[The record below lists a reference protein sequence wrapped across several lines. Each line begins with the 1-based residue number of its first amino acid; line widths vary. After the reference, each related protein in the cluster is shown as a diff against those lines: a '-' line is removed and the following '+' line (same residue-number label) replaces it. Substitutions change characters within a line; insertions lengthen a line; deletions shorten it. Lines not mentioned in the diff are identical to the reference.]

1 MSYRFSLLLLVA
13 GLSLG
18 AGLRSSTP
26 AAAPVAQPER
36 LGRGVVALPAQ
47 GFGAFISWRLLASDP
62 PNAAFNVYRL
72 GRDGKPF
79 KLNQEPIT
87 TKTNWQD
94 KYDKVAG
101 APFTYSVELIGAKAT
116 APADP
121 SATAK
126 AWADDYL
133 RVPLQPPP
141 GGTVS
146 SGPETSPYT
155 YTANDA
161 SAADL
166 DGDGQYEIVLK
177 WEPTNARDNG
187 SSGITG
193 PVLLDAYK
201 LDGTR
206 LWRID
211 LGRNI
216 RAGAHY
222 TQFMVYDLDGDGKA
236 EIACKTADGT
246 VDGQGKTLGDATKD
260 YRSLT
265 VPNAGVSVP
274 GPRDSKYGRILA
286 GPEMLTVFS
295 GQTGAALATVPY
307 LPARGDLNGW
317 GGIGGNGGNDQYGNR
332 VDRFLAAV
340 AYLDGQHPSLVMC
353 RGYYGRTV
361 LAAWDWR
368 GGQLTSRWVFDSKDA
383 KSPFSGMGNH
393 GLSVNDVD
401 GDGKDEIVYGSMVVD
416 DNGQGLYS
424 TGLRHGD
431 ALHVSDFN
439 PSLPGLEAWGVHE
452 NEEKVAG
459 YENGP
464 GAALYAA
471 GTGKILSAQLP
482 GQDVGRGMAADID
495 PRHPGAE
502 LWTNV
507 AELGLLS
514 CRGEKIGPAP
524 RSVNFGLWWDGD
536 LLRELLNDTRVE
548 KWDYQTGQ
556 LTKLLEGKDFGAA
569 SCNGTKATP
578 CLSADLLGDWREEVV
593 WRTADN
599 TALLIFSTPIP
610 TQHRLPCL
618 MQDRAYRLGV
628 ARENVGYNQPPHPG
642 YFLGEGM
649 TQPTGPAAP

>member
-1 MSYRFSLLLLVA
+1 MKIRLLTPLLAV
-13 GLSLG
+13 GLL
-18 AGLRSSTP
+18 
-26 AAAPVAQPER
+26 AAAPPTKPGLPAPQAQPER
-36 LGRGVVALPAQ
+36 LGRGVVAIAQ
-47 GFGAFISWRLLASDP
+47 ADGKVFVSWRLLATD
-62 PNAAFNVYRL
+62 AAGVAFDVYRQV
-72 GRDGKPF
+72 GSTAPV
-79 KLNQEPIT
+79 KLNDKPLVDG
-87 TKTNWQD
+87 TNWLD
-94 KYDKVAG
+94 TKAKKGDG
-101 APFTYSVELIGAKAT
+101 ATYLVRLTGSAAT
-116 APADP
+116 KDAT
-121 SATAK
+121 ATAK
-126 AWADDYL
+126 VWNDGYL
-133 RVPLQPPP
+133 RIPLQQPA

-146 SGPETSPYT
+146 SGSETSPYT

-177 WEPTNARDNG
+177 WEPTNSRDNG

-193 PVLLDAYK
+193 PVILDAYK

-206 LWRID
+206 LWRIN
-211 LGRNI
+211 LGKNI

-222 TQFMVYDLDGDGKA
+222 TQYMVYDLDGDGKA
-236 EIACKTADGT
+236 EVACKTADGT
-246 VDGQGKTLGDATKD
+246 VDGAGKTLGDARKD

-265 VPNAGVSVP
+265 VPTDGLSVP
-274 GPRDSKYGRILA
+274 GPRDAKYGRILA
-286 GPEMLTVFS
+286 GPEYFTVFN
-295 GQTGAALATVPY
+295 GLTGAALASTPY
-307 LPARGDLNGW
+307 LPGRGDIGTW
-317 GGIGGNGGNDQYGNR
+317 GGIGGNGGNDSYGNR
-332 VDRFLAAV
+332 ADRMLAAV
-340 AYLDGQHPSLVMC
+340 AYLDGQQPSVVMC

-368 GGQLTSRWVFDSKDA
+368 GGKLTSRWVFDSKDD
-383 KSPFSGMGNH
+383 KNSFSGMGNH

-416 DNGQGLYS
+416 DNGMGLYS

-431 ALHVSDFN
+431 ALHVSDLD
-439 PSLPGLEAWGVHE
+439 PGLPGLEAWGVHE
-452 NEEKVAG
+452 NEEKVPG
-459 YENGP
+459 HENGP

-471 GTGKILSAQLP
+471 GTGKILVSKLP
-482 GQDVGRGMAADID
+482 GEDVGRGMAADID

-502 LWTNV
+502 LWVSNP
-507 AELGLLS
+507 ELGLLT
-514 CRGEKIGPAP
+514 CKGERIGPSP

-548 KWDYQTGQ
+548 KWDYQAGQ

-599 TALLIFSTPIP
+599 TALLIFSTTIS
-610 TQHRLPCL
+610 TQHRLVTL

-642 YFLGEGM
+642 FFLGEGM
-649 TQPTGPAAP
+649 KERL

>member
-1 MSYRFSLLLLVA
+1 MNHCLAVFLLAASLLSARQVA
-13 GLSLG
+13 PPP
-18 AGLRSSTP
+18 P
-26 AAAPVAQPER
+26 APRAQPER
-36 LGRGVVALPAQ
+36 LGRGTVAIVRPD
-47 GFGAFISWRLLASDP
+47 GKVFVSWRLLANDVP
-62 PNAAFNVYRL
+62 GVAFDVFRQT
-72 GRDGKPF
+72 GATAV
-79 KLNQEPIT
+79 KLNNQPLT
-87 TKTNWQD
+87 AGTNWLD
-94 KYDKVAG
+94 EAPPKGPPVTYSVRVAG
-101 APFTYSVELIGAKAT
+101 AAKGAGAAT
-116 APADP
+116 AAADA
-121 SATAK
+121 SATAQ
-126 AWADDYL
+126 AWADGYL
-133 RVPLQPPP
+133 RLPLQPPP

-146 SGPETSPYT
+146 SGSETSPYT
-155 YTANDA
+155 YLANDA
-161 SAADL
+161 NAADL

-187 SSGITG
+187 SNGLTG
-193 PVLLDAYK
+193 PVILDAYK

-206 LWRID
+206 LWRIN

-222 TQFMVYDLDGDGKA
+222 TQFMAYDLDGDGRA

-246 VDGQGKTLGDATKD
+246 VDGAGKTLGEAGKD

-265 VPNAGVSVP
+265 VPTDAGPAVP
-274 GPRDSKYGRILA
+274 SARDSRYGRILA
-286 GPEMLTVFS
+286 GPEYFTVFD
-295 GQTGAALATVPY
+295 GRTGAALASTPY
-307 LPARGDLNGW
+307 LPARGELGGW

-340 AYLDGQHPSLVMC
+340 AYLDGSRPSVVMC

-368 GGQLTSRWVFDSKDA
+368 GNKLTSRWVFDSKDGQN
-383 KSPFSGMGNH
+383 PFSGMGNH

-401 GDGKDEIVYGSMVVD
+401 GDGRDEIVYGSMVVD
-416 DNGQGLYS
+416 DNGTGLFS

-431 ALHVSDFN
+431 ALHVSDFD
-439 PSLPGLEAWGVHE
+439 PSRTGLEAWGVHE
-452 NEEKVAG
+452 NEEKVPG
-459 YENGP
+459 HENGP

-471 GTGKILSAQLP
+471 GTGQILFSKLP
-482 GQDVGRGMAADID
+482 GEDVGRGLAADID

-502 LWTNV
+502 MWVSNP
-507 AELGLLS
+507 ELGLLT
-514 CRGEKIGPAP
+514 CKGERIGPSP

-548 KWDYQTGQ
+548 KWDYQAGQ
-556 LTKLLEGKDFGAA
+556 LTSLLEGKTFGAA

-610 TQHRLPCL
+610 TPHRLVTL

-642 YFLGEGM
+642 FFLGEGM
-649 TQPTGPAAP
+649 K

>member
-1 MSYRFSLLLLVA
+1 MPSRFPLLLLAA
-13 GLSLG
+13 GLPLL
-18 AGLRSSTP
+18 AGLRSSAP
-26 AAAPVAQPER
+26 AGAPTAQPER
-36 LGRGVVALPAQ
+36 LGRGVVAIAQ
-47 GFGAFISWRLLASDP
+47 PDGKVFVSWRLLTTDAP
-62 PNAAFNVYRL
+62 GVAFDVYRQA
-72 GRDGKPF
+72 GPAAAQ
-79 KLNQEPIT
+79 KLNARPL
-87 TKTNWQD
+87 
-94 KYDKVAG
+94 VAG
-101 APFTYSVELIGAKAT
+101 TCFLDATARKAPAATYSVRVAGRLP
-116 APADP
+116 PADA
-121 SATAK
+121 SAA
-126 AWADDYL
+126 AWADGYL

-141 GGTVS
+141 GGTVGT
-146 SGPETSPYT
+146 GPEASPYA

-177 WEPTNARDNG
+177 WEPTNARDNS
-187 SSGITG
+187 SSGLTS
-193 PVLLDAYK
+193 PVLLDAYR

-211 LGRNI
+211 LGPNI

-222 TQFMVYDLDGDGKA
+222 TQFMAYDLDGDGQA

-246 VDGQGKTLGDATKD
+246 VDGQGKILGDATKD

-265 VPNAGVSVP
+265 VLTDGMQVP
-274 GPRDSKYGRILA
+274 TPRDAKYGRILA
-286 GPEMLTVFS
+286 GPEFLTVFS
-295 GQTGAALATVPY
+295 GRTGAALASVPY
-307 LPARGDLNGW
+307 QPARGNLGGW

-368 GGQLTSRWVFDSKDA
+368 GGQLTSRWVFDSKDG

-401 GDGKDEIVYGSMVVD
+401 GDGRDEIVYGAMVVD

-431 ALHVSDFN
+431 ALHVSDFD
-439 PSLPGLEAWGVHE
+439 PARPGLEAWGVHE

-459 YENGP
+459 HENGP

-471 GTGKILSAQLP
+471 GSGQLLFVKLP
-482 GQDVGRGMAADID
+482 GQDVGRGLAADID

-514 CRGEKIGPAP
+514 CQGERIGPAP

-536 LLRELLNDTRVE
+536 LLRELLTDTRVE
-548 KWDYQTGQ
+548 KWDYQAGQ
-556 LTKLLEGKDFGAA
+556 LTRLLDGKAYGAA

-578 CLSADLLGDWREEVV
+578 CLTADLLGDWREEVV

-599 TALLIFSTPIP
+599 SALLIFSTTIP
-610 TQHRLPCL
+610 TPHRLPTL

-649 TQPTGPAAP
+649 TPPVGSAAP

>member
-1 MSYRFSLLLLVA
+1 MKIRFLPLLLTTIL
-13 GLSLG
+13 LG
-18 AGLRSSTP
+18 AGPSVVPPST
-26 AAAPVAQPER
+26 APQVQGER
-36 LGRGVVALPAQ
+36 LGRGVVAIAQ
-47 GFGAFISWRLLASDP
+47 PNGQVFVSWRLLTTDVADI
-62 PNAAFNVYRL
+62 AFDVYRQT
-72 GRDGKPF
+72 GSASPI
-79 KLNQEPIT
+79 KLNAKPLT
-87 TKTNWQD
+87 AGTNWLD
-94 KYDKVAG
+94 
-101 APFTYSVELIGAKAT
+101 
-116 APADP
+116 
-121 SATAK
+121 ATAK
-126 AWADDYL
+126 KAEVANYTYLVQTSGTKISESAKVWNDGYL
-133 RVPLQPPP
+133 RLPLQPPP
-141 GGTVS
+141 GGIVS

-177 WEPTNARDNG
+177 WEPTNSRDNG
-187 SSGITG
+187 SNGITG
-193 PVLLDAYK
+193 PVILDAYK

-206 LWRID
+206 LWRIN
-211 LGRNI
+211 LGKNI

-222 TQFMVYDLDGDGKA
+222 TQFMAYDLDGDGRA
-236 EIACKTADGT
+236 EVACKTADGT
-246 VDGQGKTLGDATKD
+246 VDGAGKTLGDASKD

-265 VPNAGVSVP
+265 VPTDGISVP
-274 GPRDSKYGRILA
+274 GSRDSKYGRILA
-286 GPEMLTVFS
+286 GPEYFTVFD
-295 GQTGAALATVPY
+295 GRTGAPLASTPY

-317 GGIGGNGGNDQYGNR
+317 GGIGGNGGNDSYGNR
-332 VDRFLAAV
+332 VDRFLACV
-340 AYLDGQHPSLVMC
+340 AYLDGAKPSVVMC

-368 GGQLTSRWVFDSKDA
+368 GGKLTSRWVFDSKDD
-383 KSPFSGMGNH
+383 KNSFSGMGNH

-416 DNGQGLYS
+416 DNGTGLFS

-431 ALHVSDFN
+431 ALHVSDLD

-452 NEEKVAG
+452 NEEKVPG
-459 YENGP
+459 HENGP

-471 GTGKILSAQLP
+471 GTGKILVSKLP
-482 GQDVGRGMAADID
+482 GEDVGRGMAADID
-495 PRHPGAE
+495 PRYPGAE
-502 LWTNV
+502 LWVSNP
-507 AELGLLS
+507 ELGLLT
-514 CRGEKIGPAP
+514 CKGERIGASP

-548 KWDYQTGQ
+548 KWDYQAGQ

-599 TALLIFSTPIP
+599 SALLIFSTTIS
-610 TQHRLPCL
+610 TQHRLVTL

-642 YFLGEGM
+642 FFLGEGM
-649 TQPTGPAAP
+649 KNL

>member
-1 MSYRFSLLLLVA
+1 MPSRFSLLLLAA
-13 GLSLG
+13 GLPLI
-18 AGLRSSTP
+18 AGLRSSAP

-36 LGRGVVALPAQ
+36 LGRGVVALAQ
-47 GFGAFISWRLLASDP
+47 PSGKVFVSWRLLTTDAP
-62 PNAAFNVYRL
+62 GIAFDVYRQS
-72 GRDGKPF
+72 GTAAAQ
-79 KLNQEPIT
+79 KLNAKPL
-87 TKTNWQD
+87 
-94 KYDKVAG
+94 VAG
-101 APFTYSVELIGAKAT
+101 TCFLDETAKKVSAATYSVRVAGSP
-116 APADP
+116 APADA
-121 SATAK
+121 SATAA
-126 AWADDYL
+126 AWASGYL

-146 SGPETSPYT
+146 SGPETSSYT

-166 DGDGQYEIVLK
+166 DGDGQYELVLK

-187 SSGITG
+187 SNGLTG

-246 VDGQGKTLGDATKD
+246 VDGLGKTLGDATKD

-265 VPNAGVSVP
+265 VPSAGASVP

-295 GQTGAALATVPY
+295 GQTGAALATTPY

-368 GGQLTSRWVFDSKDA
+368 GGQLTSRWVFDSKDN
-383 KSPFSGMGNH
+383 KNPFSGMGNH

-416 DNGQGLYS
+416 DNGTGLYS

-431 ALHVSDFN
+431 ALHVSDFD
-439 PSLPGLEAWGVHE
+439 PARPGLEAWGVHE

-471 GTGKILSAQLP
+471 STGKILFTKLL

-507 AELGLLS
+507 AELGLLT
-514 CRGEKIGPAP
+514 CQGEKIGPAP

-548 KWDYQTGQ
+548 KWDYQAGQ

-599 TALLIFSTPIP
+599 TALLIFSTTIP
-610 TQHRLPCL
+610 TQYRLPTL

-642 YFLGEGM
+642 FFLGEGM
-649 TQPTGPAAP
+649 TPPAGNAVP

>member
-1 MSYRFSLLLLVA
+1 MKTCFLPLLLTSVL
-13 GLSLG
+13 LG
-18 AGLRSSTP
+18 AGPSVVP
-26 AAAPVAQPER
+26 PGAPQAQPER
-36 LGRGVVALPAQ
+36 LGRGVVAVAQ
-47 GFGAFISWRLLASDP
+47 PDGKVFISWRLLAGDAP
-62 PNAAFNVYRL
+62 TVGFDVYRQA
-72 GRDGKPF
+72 GTAAAQ
-79 KLNQEPIT
+79 KLNQKPLTAGTSFLDET
-87 TKTNWQD
+87 AVKGQSASYTVRAV
-94 KYDKVAG
+94 VAG
-101 APFTYSVELIGAKAT
+101 KSDP
-116 APADP
+116 DP

-126 AWADDYL
+126 AWADGYL
-133 RVPLQPPP
+133 RLPLQPPP

-187 SSGITG
+187 SSGLTG
-193 PVLLDAYK
+193 PVILDAYK

-206 LWRID
+206 LWRIN
-211 LGRNI
+211 LGKNI

-222 TQFMVYDLDGDGKA
+222 TQFMAYDLDGDGRA
-236 EIACKTADGT
+236 EVACKTADGT
-246 VDGQGKTLGDATKD
+246 VDGAGKTIGDAGKD
-260 YRSLT
+260 YRTLT
-265 VPNAGVSVP
+265 VPTDGGPGVP

-286 GPEMLTVFS
+286 GPEYFTVFD
-295 GQTGAALATVPY
+295 GRTGAALASTPY
-307 LPARGDLNGW
+307 LPARGELGGW
-317 GGIGGNGGNDQYGNR
+317 GGIGGNGGNDSYGNR
-332 VDRFLAAV
+332 VDRMLACV
-340 AYLDGQHPSLVMC
+340 AYLDGAKPSVVMC

-368 GGQLTSRWVFDSKDA
+368 GGKLTSRWVFDSKDGQN
-383 KSPFSGMGNH
+383 PFSGMGNH

-401 GDGKDEIVYGSMVVD
+401 GDGRDEIVYGSMVVD
-416 DNGQGLYS
+416 DNGTGLFS

-431 ALHVSDFN
+431 ALHVSDFD
-439 PSLPGLEAWGVHE
+439 PARPGLEAWGVHE
-452 NEEKVAG
+452 NEEKVPG
-459 YENGP
+459 HENGP

-471 GTGKILSAQLP
+471 GTGKILIAKLP
-482 GQDVGRGMAADID
+482 GEDVGRGMAADID
-495 PRHPGAE
+495 PRQPGAE
-502 LWTNV
+502 LWVSNP
-507 AELGLLS
+507 ELGLLT
-514 CRGEKIGPAP
+514 CQGERIGPSP

-548 KWDYQTGQ
+548 KWDYRAGQ

-569 SCNGTKATP
+569 SCNGSKATP

-599 TALLIFSTPIP
+599 SALLIFSTTIP
-610 TQHRLPCL
+610 TTHRLVTL

-642 YFLGEGM
+642 FFLGEGM
-649 TQPTGPAAP
+649 KGEKPNLN

>member
-1 MSYRFSLLLLVA
+1 MKARFLPLLLTTVL
-13 GLSLG
+13 LG
-18 AGLRSSTP
+18 AGPSMAPTP
-26 AAAPVAQPER
+26 AAPQAQPER
-36 LGRGVVALPAQ
+36 LGRGVVALPASQ

-62 PNAAFNVYRL
+62 ANAAFNIYRL

-79 KLNQEPIT
+79 KLNKEPIT

-94 KYDKVAG
+94 EYDKVAG
-101 APFTYSVELIGAKAT
+101 APFTYTVELIGSKA
-116 APADP
+116 APDP
-121 SATAK
+121 SAIAK
-126 AWADDYL
+126 AWADGYL
-133 RVPLQPPP
+133 RLPLQPPP

-146 SGPETSPYT
+146 SGSETSPYT

-161 SAADL
+161 STADL

-193 PVLLDAYK
+193 PVILDAYK

-206 LWRID
+206 LWRIN
-211 LGRNI
+211 LGKNI

-222 TQFMVYDLDGDGKA
+222 TQFMVYDLDGDSKA
-236 EIACKTADGT
+236 EVACKTADGT
-246 VDGQGKTLGDATKD
+246 VDGQGKTLGDASKD

-265 VPNAGVSVP
+265 VPTDGVPVP

-286 GPEMLTVFS
+286 GPEYFTVFD
-295 GQTGAALATVPY
+295 GRTGAALASTPY
-307 LPARGDLNGW
+307 LPARGELGGW
-317 GGIGGNGGNDQYGNR
+317 GGIGGNGGNDSYGNR
-332 VDRFLAAV
+332 VDRMLACV
-340 AYLDGQHPSLVMC
+340 AYLDGQRPSVVMC

-383 KSPFSGMGNH
+383 QNPFSGMGNH

-416 DNGQGLYS
+416 DNGTGLFS

-431 ALHVSDFN
+431 ALHVSDLD

-452 NEEKVAG
+452 NEEKVPG
-459 YENGP
+459 HENGP

-471 GTGKILSAQLP
+471 GTGKILVSKLP
-482 GQDVGRGMAADID
+482 GEDVGRGMAADID

-502 LWTNV
+502 LWVSNP
-507 AELGLLS
+507 ELCLLT
-514 CRGEKIGPAP
+514 CKGERIGPSP

-548 KWDYQTGQ
+548 KWDYQAGQ
-556 LTKLLEGKDFGAA
+556 LNKLLEGKDFGAA

-599 TALLIFSTPIP
+599 TALLIFSTTIP
-610 TQHRLPCL
+610 TTHRLVTL

-642 YFLGEGM
+642 FFLGEGM
-649 TQPTGPAAP
+649 KNL

>member
-1 MSYRFSLLLLVA
+1 MKARLLLPIFTAAL
-13 GLSLG
+13 L
-18 AGLRSSTP
+18 
-26 AAAPVAQPER
+26 AAAPPTTPGVTSPVVQAEG
-36 LGRGVVALPAQ
+36 LGRGVVALPASQ

-62 PNAAFNVYRL
+62 ANAAFNVYRV
-72 GRDGKPF
+72 GSDGKPF

-87 TKTNWQD
+87 AATCWQD
-94 KYDKVAG
+94 KYDKVRG

-116 APADP
+116 TAADP
-121 SATAK
+121 SATAR
-126 AWADDYL
+126 AWEASCL
-133 RVPLQPPP
+133 RIPLQPPA

-146 SGPETSPYT
+146 SSPETSPYT

-193 PVLLDAYK
+193 PVILDAYK

-206 LWRID
+206 LWRIN
-211 LGRNI
+211 LGKNI

-222 TQFMVYDLDGDGKA
+222 TQFMVFDLDGDGKA
-236 EIACKTADGT
+236 EVACKTADGT
-246 VDGQGKTLGDATKD
+246 VDGQGKTLGDGAKD

-265 VPNAGVSVP
+265 VPTDGISVP

-286 GPEMLTVFS
+286 GPEYFTVFN
-295 GQTGAALATVPY
+295 GQTGGVLATTPY
-307 LPARGDLNGW
+307 LPARGDIGTW
-317 GGIGGNGGNDQYGNR
+317 GGIGGNGGNDSYGNR
-332 VDRFLAAV
+332 VDRFLACV
-340 AYLDGQHPSLVMC
+340 AYLDGAKPSVVMC

-368 GGQLTSRWVFDSKDA
+368 GGKLTSRWVFDSKDNQN
-383 KSPFSGMGNH
+383 PFSGMGNH

-416 DNGQGLYS
+416 DNGQGLFS

-431 ALHVSDFN
+431 ALHVSDLD
-439 PSLPGLEAWGVHE
+439 PSRPGLEAWGVHE
-452 NEEKVAG
+452 NEEKVPG
-459 YENGP
+459 HENGP
-464 GAALYAA
+464 GAALYDA
-471 GTGKILSAQLP
+471 GTGKVLLSLLP
-482 GQDVGRGMAADID
+482 GEDVGRGMAADID

-502 LWTNV
+502 LWVSNP
-507 AELGLLS
+507 ELGLLT
-514 CRGEKIGPAP
+514 CQGEKIGPAP

-556 LTKLLEGKDFGAA
+556 LRPLLDGKAFGAA

-599 TALLIFSTPIP
+599 SALLIFSTTFP
-610 TQHRLPCL
+610 TQHRLVTL

-649 TQPTGPAAP
+649 KPL

>member
-1 MSYRFSLLLLVA
+1 MSYRFSLLLLAA

-18 AGLRSSTP
+18 AGLRSSAP
-26 AAAPVAQPER
+26 APVAQPER
-36 LGRGVVALPAQ
+36 LGRGVVAITQPD
-47 GFGAFISWRLLASDP
+47 GKVFVSWRLLAADAP
-62 PNAAFNVYRL
+62 GIAFDVYRQS
-72 GRDGKPF
+72 GTAAAQ
-79 KLNQEPIT
+79 KLNAKPL
-87 TKTNWQD
+87 
-94 KYDKVAG
+94 VAG
-101 APFTYSVELIGAKAT
+101 TCFVDETAKKTSSATYSVRVVGAASP
-116 APADP
+116 APADA
-121 SATAK
+121 SATA
-126 AWADDYL
+126 AVWGSGYL

-146 SGPETSPYT
+146 SGPETSTYT

-216 RAGAHY
+216 RSGAHY

-246 VDGQGKTLGDATKD
+246 VDGQGKALGDATKD

-265 VPNAGVSVP
+265 VPSAGTSVP

-286 GPEMLTVFS
+286 GPEFLTVFS
-295 GQTGAALATVPY
+295 GQTGAALASAPY
-307 LPARGDLNGW
+307 LPARGDIGTW
-317 GGIGGNGGNDQYGNR
+317 GGVGGNGGNDQYGNR
-332 VDRFLAAV
+332 MDRFLAAV

-368 GGQLTSRWVFDSKDA
+368 GGQLTSRWVFDSKDG

-401 GDGKDEIVYGSMVVD
+401 GDGRDEIVYGSMVVD
-416 DNGQGLYS
+416 DNGTGLYS

-431 ALHVSDFN
+431 ALHVSDLD
-439 PSLPGLEAWGVHE
+439 PGLPGLEAWGVHE

-495 PRHPGAE
+495 PRHPGTE

-514 CRGEKIGPAP
+514 CQGEKIGPSP

-548 KWDYQTGQ
+548 KWDYQAGQ

-578 CLSADLLGDWREEVV
+578 CLSADLFGDWREEVI

-599 TALLIFSTPIP
+599 QALLIFSTPIP
-610 TQHRLPCL
+610 TQHRLVTL

-649 TQPTGPAAP
+649 KLPAGNVMP